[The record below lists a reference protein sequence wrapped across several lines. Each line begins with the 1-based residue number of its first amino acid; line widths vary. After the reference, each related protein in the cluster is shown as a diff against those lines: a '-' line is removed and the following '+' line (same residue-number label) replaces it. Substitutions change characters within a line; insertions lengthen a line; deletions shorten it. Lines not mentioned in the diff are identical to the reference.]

1 MLKNCCVW
9 GTIAFMSHTSLLVN
23 VNAPRR
29 MQPHGIQKTDWSHY
43 AEFFSLSFQRNAKEI
58 IKRGIE
64 IIARSGCHHYNKEE
78 VQCPSQDGTIYLL
91 LVWHSLEPVCFCCWT
106 KKEVR
111 RTRRDEWAAQCSFH
125 RSHSLTQ
132 RDSGTSKPGCG
143 PCGIKKVWSE
153 SSSISSHQVTF
164 SRSNPSWIFLSLLTN
179 KDK

>member
-1 MLKNCCVW
+1 VALNKTIFILLLVQIYLIQYNSLVMLKNCCVW

-91 LVWHSLEPVCFCCWT
+91 LV
-106 KKEVR
+106 
-111 RTRRDEWAAQCSFH
+111 
-125 RSHSLTQ
+125 
-132 RDSGTSKPGCG
+132 
-143 PCGIKKVWSE
+143 
-153 SSSISSHQVTF
+153 
-164 SRSNPSWIFLSLLTN
+164 
-179 KDK
+179 